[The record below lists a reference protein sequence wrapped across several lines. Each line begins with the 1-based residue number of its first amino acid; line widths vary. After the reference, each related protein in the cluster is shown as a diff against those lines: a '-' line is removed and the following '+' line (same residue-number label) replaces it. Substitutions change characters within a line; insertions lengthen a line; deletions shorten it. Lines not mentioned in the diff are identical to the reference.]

1 MFDLKGAEKSLKT
14 RTVGYK
20 GRLLTRTQIFTICRA
35 IVEEGSI
42 MRFLRYNL
50 IPTATC
56 SSHTVLA
63 ISLLSAGRGTK
74 PGGNVQHH
82 PSPANR
88 RLLCACSMRGLAPTS
103 PPQAHHQAARQRRQ
117 PLGMPCYVCDP
128 CVIAV
133 WMQTAVG
140 EHTSSLLSALPDWGH
155 CSRAAGS
162 PPTLSSSQLH
172 RAGRPLSALT
182 GRGRYF
188 Q

>member
-1 MFDLKGAEKSLKT
+1 M
-14 RTVGYK
+14 GYK

-42 MRFLRYNL
+42 MRFVRYNL

-88 RLLCACSMRGLAPTS
+88 RLLCACCMRGLAPTS

-128 CVIAV
+128 CVITV

-140 EHTSSLLSALPDWGH
+140 EHTSALLPALPDWGH

-172 RAGRPLSALT
+172 PAGRPLSALT
-182 GRGRYF
+182 GRALSQLKGKIFPAIFNRF
-188 Q
+188 G

>member
-1 MFDLKGAEKSLKT
+1 M
-14 RTVGYK
+14 GYK

-42 MRFLRYNL
+42 MRFVRYNL

-88 RLLCACSMRGLAPTS
+88 RLLCACCMRGLAPTS

-128 CVIAV
+128 RVIAV

-140 EHTSSLLSALPDWGH
+140 EHTSALLPALPDWGH